1 MSREGGVMLSKAS
14 KKERIRREFVRL
26 KKLFNSLPDNEQE
39 FIEPLLKQSAF
50 LYITL
55 CDLAEKINTE
65 GTTEQYQN
73 GKNQHGMKMSADI
86 QAYNQTAKIYHNLMI
101 KLRERLPKEQS
112 GSVLAEMMLEDE

>member
-1 MSREGGVMLSKAS
+1 MLKDL
-14 KKERIRREFVRL
+14 IY
-26 KKLFNSLPDNEQE
+26 NSNE
-39 FIEPLLKQSAF
+39 
-50 LYITL
+50 YINSEDT
-55 CDLAEKINTE
+55 DLAEKINSE

-112 GSVLAEMMLEDE
+112 GSLLAEMMLDDE

>member
-1 MSREGGVMLSKAS
+1 MGKAS

-26 KKLFNSLPDNEQE
+26 RKLFSSLPANEQE

-55 CDLAEKINTE
+55 QDLAEKINQE
-65 GTTEQYQN
+65 GTTDEYQN
-73 GKNQHGMKMSADI
+73 GKNQRGMKVSAEI

-101 KLRERLPKEQS
+101 KLRERLPKEQR
-112 GSVLAEMMLEDE
+112 GSVLAEMMFDDE